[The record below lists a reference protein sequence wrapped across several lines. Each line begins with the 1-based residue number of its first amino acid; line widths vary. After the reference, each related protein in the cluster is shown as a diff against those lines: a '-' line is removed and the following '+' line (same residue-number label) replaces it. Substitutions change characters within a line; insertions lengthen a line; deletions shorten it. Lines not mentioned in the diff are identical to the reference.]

1 MKEKKKILITTDTL
15 LPRWDGVSS
24 FLNQVIP
31 RISQDYKITVL
42 APNFGDFKGY
52 DDVRTIRFPLIK
64 AVRFA
69 DTFACKPSFKTI
81 MKEVGKCD
89 LVWSQDIAPVAI
101 LSIIAAKIKR
111 KPVIAYVHSLEWELY
126 TKALA
131 ARGLKAWFVSNLMKL
146 VDIILYNMCTLLIV
160 PSLEVGEILNWRGIK
175 TEKKVIHL
183 GTDTHRFRPPLNKGA
198 AKKAL
203 GLSPRSF
210 VIGYAGRV
218 GKEKD
223 LTTLLRAFLRIR
235 KKHPNTILLIAGG
248 GAELMD
254 KRFSSKENVY
264 VFGRTNRIE
273 RYLQAMDVYVLPS
286 LTETSS
292 LSTMEAMSCGLAV
305 LSTPI
310 GFVKHYI
317 KEGHNGMFFPKRDSF
332 ALSKKLEKLIKEPAL
347 RKSLG
352 FNARRTIQERFSW
365 DKTVDDIK
373 EVFSVFLYPSKF

>member
-1 MKEKKKILITTDTL
+1 MKRKKKILIASDTL

-42 APNFGDFKGY
+42 APDFGDFKGY
-52 DDVRTIRFPLIK
+52 EGVKTLRFPLIK
-64 AVRFA
+64 AIRFA
-69 DTFACKPSFKTI
+69 DTFACKPSFKVI
-81 MKEVGKCD
+81 MREVGKCD

-126 TKALA
+126 AKALA
-131 ARGLKAWFVSNLMKL
+131 AKGLKAWLVSNIMKF
-146 VDIILYNMCTLLIV
+146 VDIILYNMCTLLMV
-160 PSLEVGEILNWRGIK
+160 PSLEVAEILNWKGIK

-183 GTDTHRFRPPLNKGA
+183 GTDTKRFKPPLNKQA

-203 GLSPRSF
+203 GLSAKSF

-223 LTTLLRAFLRIR
+223 ITTLLRAFLRIR

-248 GAELMD
+248 GTELMD
-254 KRFSSKENVY
+254 KAIRSKKNVY
-264 VFGRTNRIE
+264 AFGRTDHIE
-273 RYLQAMDVYVLPS
+273 RYLQAIDVYVLPS

-305 LSTPI
+305 VSTPI

-317 KEGHNGMFFPKRDSF
+317 KEGHNGMFFPKGNSF

-352 FNARRTIQERFSW
+352 FNARRTIQESFSW
-365 DKTVDDIK
+365 EKTIDEVK
-373 EVFSVFLYPSKF
+373 EVFNVFL